1 MLITNSAY
9 VSNPGSYVDVV
20 ELLVPELQK
29 RGLMWNDYAV
39 PQGTFRENL
48 LGHKYLA
55 DDHYGAKFKYGR
67 DPSLVSNLE
76 NGSSKVNGEGKPV
89 NGVPKMNGETEKSR
103 LTPTVAVVEVK

>member
-1 MLITNSAY
+1 

-29 RGLMWNDYAV
+29 RGIMWKDYAV

-55 DDHYGAKFKYGR
+55 NDHYGAKFKYGR
-67 DPSLVSNLE
+67 DPSLTSNLANGSKKANGEMPANGKTNGEVVSN
-76 NGSSKVNGEGKPV
+76 GHVQSS
-89 NGVPKMNGETEKSR
+89 
-103 LTPTVAVVEVK
+103 VAVEVK